1 MNGIRT
7 CLLISLVL
15 SALASGCAK
24 RNQQRAGKGANDA
37 LGRTAS
43 ERVSDTQ
50 RNINAL
56 RQTVQRM
63 PGASE
68 QDDRKLIAQALAQ
81 TGATLSAIE
90 GDRPGGSF
98 RQQLRI
104 IENARGQ
111 LGRMGQDIPSEPAT
125 DSAIRAA
132 HNALVNLRDGRFGG
146 NERVAKAVN
155 DVGQQIPQLDSVR
168 GPLHSLAVSQTFES
182 IANALSTM
190 SNVLEGRLEQPAA
203 AQTTNRPPA

>member
-7 CLLISLVL
+7 CLLIPLVL
-15 SALASGCAK
+15 SVLMMGCAK
-24 RNQQRAGKGANDA
+24 RNAKGAGGGATDG

-68 QDDRKLIAQALAQ
+68 QEDRKLIAQALAQ

-111 LGRMGQDIPSEPAT
+111 LQRMGPDIPSEPVT
-125 DSAIRAA
+125 DSAIRTCRSSGAIAGAA
-132 HNALVNLRDGRFGG
+132 CEPFGRAFIG
-146 NERVAKAVN
+146 
-155 DVGQQIPQLDSVR
+155 L
-168 GPLHSLAVSQTFES
+168 
-182 IANALSTM
+182 
-190 SNVLEGRLEQPAA
+190 
-203 AQTTNRPPA
+203 

>member
-1 MNGIRT
+1 MTGIRT
-7 CLLISLVL
+7 CLLILSCLSVL
-15 SALASGCAK
+15 IAGCAK
-24 RNQQRAGKGANDA
+24 RNPQRAAGAGDE

-50 RNINAL
+50 RSIKGL
-56 RQTVQRM
+56 RQTVGRM

-68 QDDRKLIAQALAQ
+68 QDDRRLIAQALAQ
-81 TGATLSAIE
+81 TGAALAAIE

-111 LGRMGQDIPSEPAT
+111 LQRMGADVPSEPVI

-132 HNALVNLRDGRFGG
+132 HNALVSLRDGRFGG
-146 NERVAKAVN
+146 NVRVAKAVN
-155 DVGQQIPQLDSVR
+155 EVGQQIPQLDSVR
-168 GPLHSLAVSQTFES
+168 GPLHSLAVSQTFDS
-182 IANALSTM
+182 IAGALETM

-203 AQTTNRPPA
+203 ARTTTRPAA